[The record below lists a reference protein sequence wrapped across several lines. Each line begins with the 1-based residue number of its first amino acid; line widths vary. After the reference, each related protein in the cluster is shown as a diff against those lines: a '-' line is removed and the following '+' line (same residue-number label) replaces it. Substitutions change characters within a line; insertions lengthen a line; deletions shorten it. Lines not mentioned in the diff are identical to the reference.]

1 MSAPDLSPSRKVR
14 VGLHGTNGH
23 QILEALKDHPCAEM
37 VALSGFPEDKIP
49 PWAGAVP
56 RHDSLASLLD
66 KEAVDLVSLCAPR
79 RDTQAA
85 EAMDCLRAG
94 KHVLAEKPCALNEP
108 DLDRIIETARSTG
121 RVFHEMAGSAFEQ
134 PWFEIGRLVR
144 EGAIGRVTQVFA
156 QKSYPAHNDRPVD
169 PGVDGGLFLQAGI
182 HAARWIE
189 HGLGLDF
196 ESVLLKET
204 YAENGRLAAVS
215 ALCEF
220 TNGASGLLAVNYLNP
235 RGFPSWG
242 NECLR
247 AWGESGMIE
256 AVDGGSRTRL
266 VTADK
271 DLGPIH
277 PTMPPIRW
285 LDAVLDEIRSG
296 TPMPVTLERELHP
309 LRSLLRAKHL

>member
-1 MSAPDLSPSRKVR
+1 MSTPAPSPSRKVR

-23 QILEALKDHPCAEM
+23 QILEALKDHPCAEA
-37 VALSGFPEDKIP
+37 VALSAFPEDKIP
-49 PWAGAVP
+49 PWAGALP
-56 RHDSLASLLD
+56 RHDGLGPLLD
-66 KEAVDLVSLCAPR
+66 NETVDLVSLCSPR

-85 EAMDCLRAG
+85 EALDSLLAG
-94 KHVLAEKPCALNEP
+94 KHVLAEKPCALDES
-108 DLDRIIETARSTG
+108 DLDRIIETAKSTG
-121 RVFHEMAGSAFEQ
+121 RIFHEMAGSAFEQ
-134 PWFEIGRLVR
+134 PWREIGRLVR

-156 QKSYPAHNDRPVD
+156 QKSYPAHDDRPAD

-196 ESVLLKET
+196 ESVLLRET
-204 YAENGRLAAVS
+204 RTPDGRLAAVS

-220 TNGASGLLAVNYLNP
+220 AGGASGLLAVNYLNP

-242 NECLR
+242 NESLR
-247 AWGESGMIE
+247 VWGGTGMIE

-266 VTADK
+266 VTAEK
-271 DLGPIH
+271 DLGQIH
-277 PTMPPIRW
+277 ATMPPIHW
-285 LDAVLDEIRSG
+285 LDAVLDEILHG

-309 LRSLLRAKHL
+309 LRSLLRAKHT